1 MGGIGASVTVGI
13 IVFKRFGND
22 ALFADAKFVGKCCY
36 GKLTDTV
43 NVKAQF
49 VTRGIAKHYE
59 ALKITLIN
67 RNEGEIDSVSLSFKD
82 IWGKKQVNNPNFSN
96 GINPYLWEYNGELE
110 WYVYQPSPRDFEI
123 LQNTA
128 NEYLEVF
135 REPIQTVSNGMS
147 QQMG

>member
-1 MGGIGASVTVGI
+1 MNTT
-13 IVFKRFGND
+13 FERELRKLFDND

-67 RNEGEIDSVSLSFKD
+67 RNEGEIDSVNLSFKD
-82 IWGKKQVNNPNFSN
+82 IWGRKQVNNSNFPN
-96 GINPYLWEYNGELE
+96 GIDPYLWEYNGELE
-110 WYVYQPSPRDFEI
+110 WYAYYPSPRDFEV
-123 LQNTA
+123 LQNTVDD
-128 NEYLEVF
+128 YLEVF
-135 REPIQTVSNGMS
+135 REPVQIMS
-147 QQMG
+147 CSMDQQMG